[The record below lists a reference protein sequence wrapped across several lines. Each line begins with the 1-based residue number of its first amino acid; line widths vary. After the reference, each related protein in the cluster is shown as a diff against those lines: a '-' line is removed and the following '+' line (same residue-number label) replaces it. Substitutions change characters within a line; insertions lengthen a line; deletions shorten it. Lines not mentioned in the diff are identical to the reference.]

1 MNGLERAISSMTFEY
16 FGTGQHKIN
25 AETFINKGNT
35 ILLDVRAKEE
45 VETVKLLLKHHLT
58 VIEIPLH
65 ELPLRINELPKD
77 KFIGVFCSSG
87 VRSTIAFTYLK
98 SYGYE
103 NIKIV
108 DGGYYEFMEAILP
121 GKLFEHLKG

>member
-1 MNGLERAISSMTFEY
+1 MNELERIISNMNFEY

-25 AETFINKGNT
+25 AENFINKGNA

-45 VETVKLLLKHHLT
+45 VETVKLQLKHHVT

-87 VRSTIAFTYLK
+87 ARSTIAFIYLK
-98 SYGYE
+98 SVGYE
-103 NIKIV
+103 SVKIV
-108 DGGYYEFMEAILP
+108 EGGYYEFMEALLP
-121 GKLFEHLKG
+121 GKLFKHLNK